1 MNIPSSL
8 CKEMDAGKNS
18 EIRKSVCGGGGD
30 KHCKPG
36 PSAVMTRNKTNLSG
50 KSAVLMLNKACR
62 ESFA

>member
-18 EIRKSVCGGGGD
+18 EIRKSGWGRG
-30 KHCKPG
+30 KHCKLG